1 MSLLLKQFEEGI
13 RLPSLKISL
22 DGEKELVDENAFEG
36 GYIVLLIEHQHCLFV
51 VNRIYSAE

>member
-13 RLPSLKISL
+13 RSPSLKISL

-36 GYIVLLIEHQHCLFV
+36 GYIVLLIEHQDCLFV